1 MRSFCKMYIVWQS
14 LSLQIRISKELHSI
28 HSKLQKIQKIA
39 LRPHDPFMKSWGET
53 AKDKKTLKAPS
64 KRFASYF
71 FCSAL
76 LPDSFSSH
84 LKITFYTYLFCIWAK
99 QIQSRAKY
107 FDEMNATTFCHN
119 AKNSLFELEASI
131 NYWQNSIK
139 NGSMWVTDFRMVI
152 PTIPMLG
159 SRVMWATTVTKT
171 KKRYHLYFD

>member
-1 MRSFCKMYIVWQS
+1 M
-14 LSLQIRISKELHSI
+14 HSI

-39 LRPHDPFMKSWGET
+39 PRPHDPFMKSWGET

-64 KRFASYF
+64 KHFASYF
-71 FCSAL
+71 FSDAL

-84 LKITFYTYLFCIWAK
+84 FKITFYTYLFCIWAK

-107 FDEMNATTFCHN
+107 FDGMNATIFCHN

-139 NGSMWVTDFRMVI
+139 NGSMWDGRVTDFRMVI
-152 PTIPMLG
+152 PTIPILD
-159 SRVMWATTVTKT
+159 SRIMNNNNQNKVQVTF
-171 KKRYHLYFD
+171 LFW